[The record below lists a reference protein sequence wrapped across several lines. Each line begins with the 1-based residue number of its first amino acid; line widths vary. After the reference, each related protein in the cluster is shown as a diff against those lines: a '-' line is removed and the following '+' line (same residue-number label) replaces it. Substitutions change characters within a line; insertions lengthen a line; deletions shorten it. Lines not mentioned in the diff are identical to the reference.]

1 MVSQYI
7 WSFVAVYFPLSLINR
22 RFIYI
27 ITWISSALF
36 LLLNSITLCS
46 TLKNIYFWLCQV
58 LLCMGFLQLWGGG
71 PLLVVLHGLLIAVA
85 SLFGGQR
92 LCSAGLV
99 ALKHV
104 EYSRTRDRTYVP
116 CTGRQILNHWATR
129 EVPLHSILSNHYLMD
144 IWIISDF
151 SYYEHY
157 YNNSCKKSI
166 V

>member
-1 MVSQYI
+1 MQYFEKYLFLAVP
-7 WSFVAVYFPLSLINR
+7 SAAVYGLSLVVGR
-22 RFIYI
+22 G
-27 ITWISSALF
+27 A
-36 LLLNSITLCS
+36 TLGCAA
-46 TLKNIYFWLCQV
+46 W
-58 LLCMGFLQLWGGG
+58 
-71 PLLVVLHGLLIAVA
+71 A

-144 IWIISDF
+144 I
-151 SYYEHY
+151 
-157 YNNSCKKSI
+157 
-166 V
+166 